1 MKVLITGDFCPQDRV
16 ARKIENDD
24 EIFSSSLLQC
34 IGEVDYAVTNFE
46 CAVADES
53 VTGISKCGPHLH
65 CSDKAV
71 HYLMECGFNCVTLAN
86 NHFRDYGDE
95 GVRRTLAALKE
106 NGIDFM
112 GGGENIEEASKTL
125 HKMVGGLEVAFINV
139 CENEFSIAS
148 DCRGG
153 SAPLDVI
160 DVCHR
165 IEVAKEKARYV
176 IVVVHG
182 GHEHFQY
189 PSPRMKK
196 WYRFFVE
203 NGADVVV
210 NHHQHCY
217 SGYEEF
223 QGKPIFY
230 GLGNFC
236 FDHPKKRGGI
246 WNEGYM
252 VVLDFTKTDIGYE
265 LIPYKQ
271 CDETPTVEL
280 LTGPSKQT
288 FDQIVT
294 SINNIIVDDRVL
306 EETFS
311 DFVRKKMDKMLCP
324 FTPYMNEY
332 ARVAAGRHYL
342 PYLIPKKKMTQ
353 MMDFISCEA
362 HRDVL
367 LETMQRFLKSDRCGI
382 LDIQK

>member
-1 MKVLITGDFCPQDRV
+1 MTEMKILITGDFCPQDRV
-16 ARKIENDD
+16 AA
-24 EIFSSSLLQC
+24 LLDNNEKGVFGTGVMQC
-34 IGEVDYAVTNFE
+34 IAAADYAITNFE
-46 CAVADES
+46 CAVADAS
-53 VTGISKCGPHLH
+53 VPGIPKCGPHLH
-65 CSDKAV
+65 GSDKAV
-71 HYLMECGFNCVTLAN
+71 HYLKECGFDSVTLAN

-95 GVRRTLAALKE
+95 GVRRTLTALKE
-106 NGIDFM
+106 NGIDYM
-112 GGGENIEEASKTL
+112 GGGETIDEACKTL
-125 HKMVGGLEVAFINV
+125 HKTIGGQEVAFINV

-148 DCRGG
+148 GGRGG

-165 IEVAKEKARYV
+165 IKEAKETARYV
-176 IVVVHG
+176 IVIVHG

-203 NGADVVV
+203 SGADVVV

-217 SGYEEF
+217 SGYEVY

-252 VVLDFTKTDIGYE
+252 VVLDFTETGTGYE
-265 LIPYKQ
+265 LIPYRQ

-280 LTGPSKQT
+280 MEGPAKRSFEQMVK
-288 FDQIVT
+288 
-294 SINNIIVDDRVL
+294 SISDTIAEDRLL
-306 EETFS
+306 EEKFS
-311 DFVRKKMDKMLCP
+311 DFLKKKADKMLCP

-342 PYLIPKKKMTQ
+342 PFLIPKKKMAQ
-353 MMDFISCEA
+353 MMDFVFCES

-367 LETMQRFLKSDRCGI
+367 VESLQRHLEK
-382 LDIQK
+382 